1 VAVAIHQQC
10 DAFLTNDLSLKRV
23 TEVQV
28 LVLDEL
34 EL

>member
-1 VAVAIHQQC
+1 MAVAIHQQC